1 MEALESSK
9 WQNAYTE
16 NNGFDD
22 SLKRTGALLIP
33 ALIALIV
40 PFFYVIYYVFR
51 LAVNEI
57 SAEQMSSS
65 MQVILYFSP
74 GIILTLLI
82 FIFFFL
88 TLSFILRSAGSF
100 LKEFYNLSDS
110 INIKSLVGLRVFGRM
125 PTPPPLSQ
133 IVKFPVISTKN
144 GKIDPTENWHTII
157 GGPAKLQIDPGNGV
171 YLERGD
177 QFSRVVGQGTTFLDL
192 HECIKAVVHLGPQ
205 SRIFEVS
212 AWTKDGI
219 RINLEAKGEYFLG
232 SPERNTQN
240 EDMLIPFD
248 AEAVR
253 KAVEQTLINGKEGH
267 EWIEGAVG
275 KTKGVLGNFIS
286 NRHLEEIFKEDMRL
300 FTKTTM
306 ETLLANINHS
316 LENSGVHLSHFQ
328 ITDASTHKEITNQR
342 LESWETD
349 YKSHEII
356 IGSESKAH
364 QIREREKARA
374 EMQRNL
380 IYTLAN
386 GLERIDLENF
396 SEPLLLSITALLD
409 QSMSDPQI
417 RAALATEALET
428 LEKTQQVIKFNFRTP
443 GDEK

>member
-1 MEALESSK
+1 MDTLESSK

-16 NNGFDD
+16 NKGFDD

-33 ALIALIV
+33 TLVALII

-51 LAVNEI
+51 LLNEI
-57 SAEQMSSS
+57 STEKISSS
-65 MQVILYFSP
+65 AQVVIYLSP
-74 GIILTLLI
+74 GIILALLI
-82 FIFFFL
+82 FVFFFL
-88 TLSFILRSAGSF
+88 SLTLILRSAGAF
-100 LKEFYNLSDS
+100 LKEFYNLPDS

-133 IVKFPVISTKN
+133 IVKFPSINVKN
-144 GKIDPTENWHTII
+144 GNVEPVENWHTLI
-157 GGPAKLQIDPGNGV
+157 GGPAKLQIDPGNAV

-192 HECIKAVVHLGPQ
+192 HERIKAVVHLGPQ

-219 RINLEAKGEYFLG
+219 RIDLQAKGEYFLG

-240 EDMLIPFD
+240 ESMLIPFD

-253 KAVEQTLINGKEGH
+253 KAVEQTLMSGKEGH
-267 EWIEGAVG
+267 EWIEGAIG
-275 KTKGVLGNFIS
+275 KTKGILSNFIT

-300 FTKTTM
+300 FTKATM
-306 ETLLANINHS
+306 ETLLMNINQS

-328 ITDASTHKEITNQR
+328 ITDANTHKEITNQR

-356 IGSESKAH
+356 IESKGKAH

-428 LEKTQQVIKFNFRTP
+428 LEKTQQVIKFNFQTP